1 MHHISKN
8 NNAVFIGQTVSYPGS
23 LIFSSLSKVSKDKRI
38 ELPLFEETQMGIAIG
53 LSLSGFMPV
62 CCYSRFDF
70 FILALNQTVNH
81 LDKINKISSYQHSPF
96 VITRVL
102 VGSKKPIYAGLQHS
116 QNHTSALR
124 LMLKF
129 TEVVELKNSKIIYK
143 EYQKALTQRKN
154 KIFIEYSKYY

>member
-70 FILALNQTVNH
+70 FILAL
-81 LDKINKISSYQHSPF
+81 
-96 VITRVL
+96 
-102 VGSKKPIYAGLQHS
+102 
-116 QNHTSALR
+116 TSCLSRYSFPYCFFLAFL
-124 LMLKF
+124 L
-129 TEVVELKNSKIIYK
+129 
-143 EYQKALTQRKN
+143 ALTSGRLP
-154 KIFIEYSKYY
+154 YSLDFALASSGSL